1 MSPFE
6 HTPFPYVPISQY
18 LWLPPPPPLV
28 ASFLNGPKGKA
39 LFVESR
45 NNKCEHS
52 HDLILQFSFA
62 MKLLFTLEAA
72 RPLPLQLQST
82 PEDENKRKLQ
92 CMYIFNP
99 ISVP

>member
-6 HTPFPYVPISQY
+6 HTPFPYVPVSQY

-28 ASFLNGPKGKA
+28 ASFLNGPKRKV
-39 LFVESR
+39 LSVESR

-62 MKLLFTLEAA
+62 MKFVTYPRSCKAFAPSIAKHL
-72 RPLPLQLQST
+72 
-82 PEDENKRKLQ
+82 
-92 CMYIFNP
+92 
-99 ISVP
+99 